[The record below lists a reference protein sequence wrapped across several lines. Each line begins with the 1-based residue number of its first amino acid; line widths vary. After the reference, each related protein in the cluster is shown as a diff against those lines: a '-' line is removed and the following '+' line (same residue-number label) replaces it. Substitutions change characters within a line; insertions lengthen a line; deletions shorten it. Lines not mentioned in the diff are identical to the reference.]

1 MNLLLAAIAGDIIGS
16 PYEGRRK
23 PSLPITDFDAG
34 SRFTDDTVMTVAI
47 ADAVM
52 NNLTYTDAL
61 QKWGQKYGGLN
72 YGYLF
77 KQWLWSGDPK
87 PYHSF
92 GNGSAMRVCPI
103 AIAGR
108 SVNQVLVEAR
118 RSAIVTHNHP
128 QGVKGAQAVAL
139 AIFLAMKGYSKR
151 RIKTRLQD
159 EFHYD
164 LDRSHMSL
172 LKGSPIDLTCQKTVP
187 AALISFLESVNY
199 IDAVH
204 KAVSIGGDTDTL
216 GCITSAIAAA
226 YYKDVPLGI
235 IKETRKRLTPELRR
249 MIDKF
254 GRRYC

>member
-1 MNLLLAAIAGDIIGS
+1 MFRAEIYPA
-16 PYEGRRK
+16 RK
-23 PSLPITDFDAG
+23 PGYVGKATDEEARG
-34 SRFTDDTVMTVAI
+34 G
-47 ADAVM
+47 DAVAF
-52 NNLTYTDAL
+52 ND
-61 QKWGQKYGGLN
+61 
-72 YGYLF
+72 
-77 KQWLWSGDPK
+77 
-87 PYHSF
+87 
-92 GNGSAMRVCPI
+92 I
-103 AIAGR
+103 
-108 SVNQVLVEAR
+108 VLAYR
-118 RSAIVTHNHP
+118 KRIMGTT
-128 QGVKGAQAVAL
+128 
-139 AIFLAMKGYSKR
+139 IFLAMKGYSKR
-151 RIKTRLQD
+151 RIKTRIQK

-216 GCITSAIAAA
+216 GSITSAIAAA

-249 MIDKF
+249 MVDKF